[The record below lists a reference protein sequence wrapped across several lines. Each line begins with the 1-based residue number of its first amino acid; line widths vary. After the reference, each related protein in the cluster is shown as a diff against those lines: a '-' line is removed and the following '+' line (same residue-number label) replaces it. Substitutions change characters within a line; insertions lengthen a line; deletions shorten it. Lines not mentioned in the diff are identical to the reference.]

1 MQKKIL
7 VVDDDDRL
15 RDLLAEYLSRYDYA
29 VDTLP
34 DGSDLINLLRR
45 EAPELI
51 VLDIMMPGKNGLE
64 LCKEI
69 RREFNVPIIM
79 LTARGDVNDRIVGL
93 EIGADDY
100 LPKPFEPRELVAR
113 IETILRR
120 GAAHHQKDIIRV
132 GDLEVLPQSQ
142 TVRLDQ
148 ELLDLTTKEF
158 EILMLLINNPNRVFN
173 RDDLMESL
181 RGLDWDAFNRSIDVL
196 VSRLRQKLKDD
207 PKQPRYIRTVWG
219 SGYKFIGYDQK

>member
-1 MQKKIL
+1 MQRKIL

-15 RDLLAEYLSRYDYA
+15 RDLLAEYLSRYSYL

-34 DGSDLINLLRR
+34 DGSDLMNVIRKGN
-45 EAPELI
+45 PELI
-51 VLDIMMPGKNGLE
+51 VLDIMMPGKNGLD
-64 LCKEI
+64 LCKEV

-79 LTARGDVNDRIVGL
+79 LTARGDVSDRIVGL

-120 GAAHHQKDIIRV
+120 GATSYQKDIIRI
-132 GDLEVLPQSQ
+132 DELEVMPKSQ
-142 TVRLDQ
+142 TARLEG
-148 ELLDLTTKEF
+148 ELLELTTKEF
-158 EILMLLINNPNRVFN
+158 EILMLLINNPNRVFS
-173 RDDLMESL
+173 RDDLMESI

-207 PKQPRYIRTVWG
+207 PKKPRYIRTVWG
-219 SGYKFIGYDQK
+219 SGYKFIGYD

>member
-1 MQKKIL
+1 MQRKIL

-15 RDLLAEYLSRYDYA
+15 RDLLAEYLSRYDYT

-34 DGSDLINLLRR
+34 DGSDLMNVIRKGN
-45 EAPELI
+45 PELI

-64 LCKEI
+64 LCREVRK
-69 RREFNVPIIM
+69 EFNVPIIM
-79 LTARGDVNDRIVGL
+79 LTARGDVSDRIVGL

-120 GAAHHQKDIIRV
+120 GASSYQKDIVRI
-132 GDLEVLPQSQ
+132 GELEVMPKSQ
-142 TVRLDQ
+142 TARL
-148 ELLDLTTKEF
+148 EGEVLELTTKEF
-158 EILMLLINNPNRVFN
+158 EILMLLINNPNRVFS
-173 RDDLMESL
+173 RDDLMESI

-207 PKQPRYIRTVWG
+207 PRQPRYIRTVWG
-219 SGYKFIGYDQK
+219 SGYKFIGYD

>member
-7 VVDDDDRL
+7 VVDDDDKL
-15 RDLLAEYLSRYDYA
+15 RGLLSEYLSKYEYD
-29 VDTLP
+29 VSTLP
-34 DGSDLINLLRR
+34 DGEHLIKTIRK
-45 EAPELI
+45 EIPELI

-64 LCKEI
+64 LC
-69 RREFNVPIIM
+69 RDVRQEFTVPIIM

-120 GAAHHQKDIIRV
+120 GKQDYQKDIIRV
-132 GDLEVLPQSQ
+132 GALEVEPRAQIAKMNNVSLN
-142 TVRLDQ
+142 
-148 ELLDLTTKEF
+148 LTTKEF
-158 EILMLLINNPNRVFN
+158 EILLLLLKNPNRVFS
-173 RDDLMESL
+173 RDDLMEAI

-196 VSRLRQKLKDD
+196 VSRLRQKLGDD
-207 PKQPRYIRTVWG
+207 PKRPNYIRTVWG
-219 SGYKFIGYDQK
+219 SGYKFIGYE

>member
-1 MQKKIL
+1 MQRKIL

-34 DGSDLINLLRR
+34 DGADLMNVIRKGN
-45 EAPELI
+45 PELI
-51 VLDIMMPGKNGLE
+51 VLDIMMPGKNGLD
-64 LCKEI
+64 LCKEV

-79 LTARGDVNDRIVGL
+79 LTARGDVSDRIVGL

-120 GAAHHQKDIIRV
+120 GAASYQKDIIRI
-132 GDLEVLPQSQ
+132 GELEVTPKSQ
-142 TVRLDQ
+142 TARL
-148 ELLDLTTKEF
+148 EGEVLELTTKEF
-158 EILMLLINNPNRVFN
+158 EILMLLINNPNRVFS
-173 RDDLMESL
+173 RDDLMESI

-196 VSRLRQKLKDD
+196 VSRLRHKLKDD
-207 PKQPRYIRTVWG
+207 PKQPQYIRTVWG
-219 SGYKFIGYDQK
+219 SGYKFIGYD